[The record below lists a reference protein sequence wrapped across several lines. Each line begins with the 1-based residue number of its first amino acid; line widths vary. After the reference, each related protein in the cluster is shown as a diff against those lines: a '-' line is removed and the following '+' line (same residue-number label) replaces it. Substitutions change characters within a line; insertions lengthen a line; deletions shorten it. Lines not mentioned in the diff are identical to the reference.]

1 MDYATEAAEVVTEV
15 MPWDLD
21 ENSVKVRRRLCW
33 IFGSLMSS
41 TACTLTVHTMYR
53 AQGTRRGHGL
63 EFPLIQSFLFNSAI
77 VQLSCHNAD
86 YVQFIVLLN
95 EESICRW
102 NFSYGQS

>member
-1 MDYATEAAEVVTEV
+1 

-21 ENSVKVRRRLCW
+21 ENSVKVRRRLCL
-33 IFGSLMSS
+33 IFGSLIGS
-41 TACTLTVHTMYR
+41 TAFTLTVHIMYR
-53 AQGTRRGHGL
+53 AQGPRIGHGL
-63 EFPLIQSFLFNSAI
+63 EFPLIQIFLFNSAV

-95 EESICRW
+95 EESIWRW